1 MARPGSRGNRVVLQR
16 HRWLVLAV
24 LVFIN
29 VLAYADRSMLTAFAP
44 QITSELALTNT
55 QYGIL
60 TGPVWVLAYGCMAML
75 FGSLADRHSR
85 PLIVAC
91 GMLIWS
97 ACTAASGWAHGFGQ
111 MVAARFFVASGEAAL
126 VPAATAIIAEVF
138 DERRR
143 GTVNGLFFFGLP
155 LGIGCAYLIS
165 GTVGE
170 ALGWRNTYLL
180 LGAIGVAI
188 ALPIALVPDERT
200 RDHPEDY
207 GEPFLRQ
214 VRALVGELSAR
225 PAVWMVIAGF
235 VLAHVVFAQNPYL
248 PLWLVRERGADAAG
262 VAREIGVL
270 QIAFGGLGAVVGGL
284 VGDRFAA
291 RLPGGH
297 ATFPVLSLAVC
308 VPLMVASRLVSPDS
322 PLFHAG
328 LAANF
333 FLPFSLYACTIAVL
347 QGALPERMRA
357 TGVGFTMMCNNF
369 IAIAIGT
376 FMVGAVTDHLAATGH
391 ASPIG
396 PVLLGSDLV
405 AGLSILLYLGAAMM
419 HRKGATTD
427 SPR

>member
-1 MARPGSRGNRVVLQR
+1 MVLQR

-44 QITSELALTNT
+44 QITTELGLTNT

-85 PLIVAC
+85 PLIIAC

-97 ACTAASGWAHGFGQ
+97 ACTVASGWAHGFGQ

-165 GTVGE
+165 GTIGE
-170 ALGWRNTYLL
+170 VLGWRNTYYM
-180 LGAIGVAI
+180 LGAIGIAI
-188 ALPIALVPDERT
+188 ALPIAFVPDERT
-200 RDHPEDY
+200 RAHPEDF

-214 VRALVGELSAR
+214 VRALVGELAIR

-248 PLWLVRERGADAAG
+248 PLWLVRERGADAAQI
-262 VAREIGVL
+262 AREIGVL

-284 VGDRFAA
+284 VGDRLAA

-297 ATFPVLSLAVC
+297 ASFPVVSLAIC
-308 VPLMVASRLVSPDS
+308 VPLMVASRLVSPDN

-376 FMVGAVTDHLAATGH
+376 FAVGAVSDHLATTGH
-391 ASPIG
+391 ATPIG

-405 AGLSILLYLGAAMM
+405 AGLAIVMYLGAALL
-419 HRKGATTD
+419 HRRDAAAGRD
-427 SPR
+427 NG

>member
-1 MARPGSRGNRVVLQR
+1 MVLQR